1 MSAQDKFML
10 CRDSIYNADK
20 REFLLA
26 RISGSDQEKDLSRP
40 PNCNGFGRIRHFKR
54 LLDDN
59 WFDPLPMDPMSKSL
73 KIPYVDLVEAQVFQ
87 IASCNLRCWY
97 CFVPDS
103 LKKGNQINSS
113 SFTAQEMIDLLLE
126 DGSQV
131 RLLDLSGGNP
141 ELVPEWLV
149 DTMKALDKRGL
160 REQVYL
166 WSDDTLTTDYFF
178 KFLKKEEK
186 KLICEYPHYGK
197 VGCFKGFDESS
208 FNFNTNLDKAFYKQ
222 QFELFSRYLEMG
234 LDIYG
239 YVTFTTENTEGISD
253 KVNDF
258 INRLKKI
265 HPLLPLRIVPLK
277 IVLFSPVE
285 QRIGTSHQ
293 TAMLNQMV
301 VHREWQEQLRAIYN
315 EDQLSQRICDI
326 SLI

>member
-1 MSAQDKFML
+1 MQDKFML
-10 CRDSIYNADK
+10 CRDSIYNGDT

-54 LLDDN
+54 WLDDD
-59 WFDPLPMDPMSKSL
+59 WLDPLPMDPMSKSL
-73 KIPYVDLVEAQVFQ
+73 KVPYVDLVEAQVFQ

-97 CFVPDS
+97 CFVPDN
-103 LKKGNQINSS
+103 LKKGNQISAS
-113 SFTAQEMIDLLLE
+113 SFTGQEMIDLFACA
-126 DGSQV
+126 DNQV

-160 REQVYL
+160 KEHVYL

-178 KFLKKEEK
+178 QFLSKEERK
-186 KLICEYPHYGK
+186 IICEYPHYGK

-208 FNFNTNLDKAFYKQ
+208 FHFNTNLGKAFYKQ

-239 YVTFTTENTEGISD
+239 YVTFTSDNIEGID
-253 KVNDF
+253 GKINDF

-285 QRIGTSHQ
+285 QRINVTYE
-293 TAMLNQMV
+293 TAMINQLV
-301 VHREWQEQLRAIYN
+301 VHKEWQKQLRAIYN
-315 EDQLSQRICDI
+315 EDQLCQRICDI
-326 SLI
+326 SLT